1 MVDWWW
7 RLRARRLARET
18 GLPTDV
24 VVAEARVLVAERDM
38 RDARAAV
45 SAAKGELEKLVA
57 EDGLVGQI
65 DDQAQWC
72 TLLEATA
79 MRKRDQW
86 EEMVGQL
93 GQALVELPPGW
104 TPERVRVEVES
115 KLLL

>member
-38 RDARAAV
+38 RDARAAA

-72 TLLEATA
+72 ALLEATA
-79 MRKRDQW
+79 QRKSARWKQLV
-86 EEMVGQL
+86 EEL
-93 GQALVELPPGW
+93 GQALAGLPPGW
-104 TPERVRVEVES
+104 TPERVRVEVEARLS
-115 KLLL
+115 V

>member
-1 MVDWWW
+1 MANRWW
-7 RLRARRLARET
+7 RLRVRRLARET
-18 GLPTDV
+18 GLPADL

-38 RDARAAV
+38 REARAAAT
-45 SAAKGELEKLVA
+45 AAKDELERLVA
-57 EDGLVGQI
+57 EDGLVDRI

-79 MRKRDQW
+79 VRKRDEW

-93 GQALVELPPGW
+93 GQALAELPPGW

-115 KLLL
+115 RLLV